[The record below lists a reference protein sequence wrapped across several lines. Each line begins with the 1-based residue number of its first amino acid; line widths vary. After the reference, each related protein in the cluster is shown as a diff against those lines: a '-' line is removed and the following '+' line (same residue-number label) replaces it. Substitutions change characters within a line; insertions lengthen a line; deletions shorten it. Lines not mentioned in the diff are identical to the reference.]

1 MKENMEKLET
11 ERSQVKREVQKLLK
25 PPSKPK
31 KIPRSNRQSC
41 RSSQILSC
49 RSSQILSINNIRQY
63 SFYIFLKFWI
73 FIKLLSKSLSGDT
86 NPIFYNELESTSFN
100 KIPSFHFK
108 KYIKVK
114 PDYIKA
120 KLKIDQQ
127 FLLNSQLVFLY
138 PINITKVLCQPFL

>member
-1 MKENMEKLET
+1 MEKLET

-73 FIKLLSKSLSGDT
+73 FIKLLCQNLSQNKFECLVQELSVSFESDAAGPGTAAALVLRLILNAFIIAFLAKSTLVFGVS
-86 NPIFYNELESTSFN
+86 
-100 KIPSFHFK
+100 
-108 KYIKVK
+108 
-114 PDYIKA
+114 
-120 KLKIDQQ
+120 
-127 FLLNSQLVFLY
+127 LNSYTHTYLR
-138 PINITKVLCQPFL
+138 P